1 MSRPSVR
8 VILHTKNHY
17 TGGKLSMD
25 KYYPKNID
33 PRPHRR
39 HNKDNPYTIFTV
51 GVNTDTPHYYVSFND
66 GQGISIC
73 IEIEKEQ
80 FNIFNEFELEDIS
93 FINEWKRHYD
103 LKEQDES
110 SLNKRAISIPL
121 TVEEI
126 ILNRIEEE
134 QLHKAISALPEKQK
148 RRLVLYF
155 FECLTYDEIASL
167 EGCTKVAV
175 KHSIDKALKKLR
187 KSFIL

>member
-1 MSRPSVR
+1 
-8 VILHTKNHY
+8 
-17 TGGKLSMD
+17 MD

-80 FNIFNEFELEDIS
+80 FNILNEFELEDIS

-103 LKEQDES
+103 LKEQDEL